1 MVQIH
6 QDSHFLPDIPYLLY
20 GESLVNFK
28 SFAIHSFRQKFFLS
42 FIALLI
48 VFLALMFPF
57 VAASVQRIV
66 SNSLNNRADEL
77 VASLLKATSKNDL
90 ISILKDQKHY
100 TFFRIALLDSD
111 QRLLYDSHTKRLMR
125 PLFFPFQ
132 FTAHPEV
139 EQALAKGHGYAE
151 EYSEILS
158 QKLIYVA
165 KSFKLENKTYVLRLA
180 FPYQYTQELRNNFE
194 LGFIL
199 FSSVVL
205 ILFSVM
211 AGLVLHRLTKPID
224 QIINAIKPYQEGKA
238 TDVPKI
244 ELDAH
249 PQDDFGRLAST
260 LNSLSDQIRSQLSM
274 HYKIIDMKKEFIAN
288 ASHELKTPITIIRG
302 FAETLHDN
310 PCLPQHTTLEI
321 TDKIVH
327 SCERMTRIIRNL
339 LTLADIE
346 NIPRSRA
353 SLCNLVELA
362 RCCRSTLIAV
372 HPKASVKIACREDLE
387 YIVEADEALLEV
399 ALMNLLDNAAKYSKN
414 DPQITIT
421 LAHVD
426 NNIHLSVQDNGLGI
440 PESDLERI
448 FQRFYRVNKMHSKKI
463 GGSGLGLSIVETI
476 VEKHMGK
483 VFVTSLLGEG
493 STFTMELPMPVPA
506 RIRNLND

>member
-1 MVQIH
+1 M
-6 QDSHFLPDIPYLLY
+6 
-20 GESLVNFK
+20 NFK

-42 FIALLI
+42 YIALLV

-57 VAASVQRIV
+57 VSASVQRIV
-66 SNSLNNRADEL
+66 SNSLNSRADEL
-77 VASLLKATSKNDL
+77 VASLRKATSKSDL
-90 ISILKDQKHY
+90 ISIIKDQKHY

-132 FTAHPEV
+132 FTVHPEV
-139 EQALAKGHGYAE
+139 EQALATGHGYAE
-151 EYSEILS
+151 EYSEILG

-165 KSFKLENKTYVLRLA
+165 KSFELDSKTYVLRLA

-211 AGLVLHRLTKPID
+211 AGLVLHRLTRPID
-224 QIINAIKPYQEGKA
+224 QIIDAIKPYQEGKA

-244 ELDAH
+244 VLDTH

-310 PCLPQHTTLEI
+310 PSLPQQTTLEI

-353 SLCNLVELA
+353 APCDLVELA
-362 RCCRSTLIAV
+362 RECRSTLMAV
-372 HPKASVKIACREDLE
+372 QPKATVEIVYNEALE
-387 YIVEADEALLEV
+387 FVIEADEALLEV
-399 ALMNLLDNAAKYSKN
+399 ALMNLLDNAAKYAKC
-414 DPQITIT
+414 DPVITIHLEQADT
-421 LAHVD
+421 TVS
-426 NNIHLSVQDNGLGI
+426 LSVKDNGLGI

-448 FQRFYRVNKMHSKKI
+448 FQRFYRVNKMYSKKI

-493 STFTMELPMPVPA
+493 STFTMEFPMPILA
-506 RIRNLND
+506 LRNLND

>member
-1 MVQIH
+1 M
-6 QDSHFLPDIPYLLY
+6 
-20 GESLVNFK
+20 NFK
-28 SFAIHSFRQKFFLS
+28 SFAIHSVRQKFFLS
-42 FIALLI
+42 YIALLV
-48 VFLALMFPF
+48 VFLVLMFPF

-66 SNSLNNRADEL
+66 YSSMNNRADEL
-77 VASLLKATSKNDL
+77 VASLQEATSRGDL
-90 ISILKDQKHY
+90 INIIKDQKHY

-111 QRLLYDSHTKRLMR
+111 QKLLYDSHTKRLMR

-132 FTAHPEV
+132 FTEHPEV
-139 EQALAKGHGYAE
+139 EQALLTGQGYAE
-151 EYSEILS
+151 QYSEILG
-158 QKLIYVA
+158 QKLIYLA
-165 KSFKLENKTYVLRLA
+165 KSFQYSGKTYVLRLA
-180 FPYQYTQELRNNFE
+180 FPYQYTHELRQNFE

-199 FSSVVL
+199 FSSIVL
-205 ILFSVM
+205 VLFSVM

-224 QIINAIKPYQEGKA
+224 QIIDAIKPYQEGKS
-238 TDVPKI
+238 TDIPKI

-260 LNSLSDQIRSQLSM
+260 LNSLSEQIRSQLSM

-310 PCLPQHTTLEI
+310 PSLPQQTTVEI

-353 SLCNLVELA
+353 APCDLVELA
-362 RCCRSTLIAV
+362 QSCRNTLIAV
-372 HPKASVKIACREDLE
+372 QPKAQVEIVYNEAEE
-387 YIVEADEALLEV
+387 FIVEADEALLEV
-399 ALMNLLDNAAKYSKN
+399 ALMNLLDNAAKYAKA
-414 DPQITIT
+414 DPVIQIAIQR
-421 LAHVD
+421 VD
-426 NNIHLSVQDNGLGI
+426 NHINISVQDNGLGI

-448 FQRFYRVNKMHSKKI
+448 FQRFYRVNKMYSKKI

-476 VEKHMGK
+476 LEKHMGR
-483 VFVTSLLGEG
+483 VYVTSTLGEG
-493 STFTMELPMPVPA
+493 STFTMELPDLLSASLKDNP
-506 RIRNLND
+506 L